1 MTQQLPDQS
10 SRADSGDDRP
20 NSGLREGDISH
31 AEVNEALRQLPKTI
45 IFGQQNRLRDG
56 VLIEEDERLDRFH
69 AGHDLVRFFYGAV
82 RQLPDYLVDAL
93 LANGVSIT
101 LVKSDDLLVF
111 QHARAHQS
119 FHTGRTRKTIYMPQL
134 AIHEASQKGYDYW
147 AISEVIIEESWALL
161 DYLLILELIRRCQQH
176 LHEHYTLGHAF
187 VRGTLDQ
194 LNRHRKQ
201 NEKTKDNEFQH
212 FFDHYKPDFFRLG
225 PTILDAD
232 PYDLADEMYDEPQER
247 TWASNKLYDITEAF
261 SYPTYYS
268 VDRDIIHPTA
278 FRIAGVR
285 GLPVAPETIDD
296 ILHDLGDS
304 ARFGVGVQVKSDEL
318 MDMLIERGEPGI
330 RGYLSLGWDEGRDY
344 GSGFYPT
351 VEFRRKLQ
359 ALSSSPPEGSSGSIS
374 GDFNFLLNPG
384 ELESLNQA
392 YRGFDALPFRRKKFT
407 VLRLL
412 VVSGTAD
419 LQQLTFEVEAALL
432 YTKQD
437 DVLLK
442 GLAHILFEH
451 FLGMDPSGADFET
464 HFIGNVLRKLD
475 RHRHYHTEI
484 LAQLRALLGD
494 EDIIFKE
501 NLREQIDILREWI
514 PDDPARQSYDP
525 QRVRTRVVQFEE
537 LHAHDPDHPDLLVL
551 LAGIFLRLDRAER
564 YDDMVAKVR
573 AMRDAAR
580 PVCAEIL
587 TQIGDRDTTRDAIRS
602 TALRLLEEWEQADS
616 DDDAVLDEPDT
627 EEEPL
632 LLSFHRVLGV
642 PMVEQHDEAIYW
654 YLKGARRTA
663 ADVLRGLSRTDLQI
677 PARNRAI
684 LELLFRG
691 PESVD
696 GIGGA

>member
-464 HFIGNVLRKLD
+464 HFMGNVLRKLD

-484 LAQLRALLGD
+484 LAQLRALLGMRTSFSRKTCANRLTSCANGFPTTRHD
-494 EDIIFKE
+494 SRMTHSACARGSYSSRSSTPTIPITPTCWSSSRGFSCVSIALSVMTTWSPRCGPCATPHARSAQKSSRRSATATPRGMPSIRRRCAC
-501 NLREQIDILREWI
+501 LRNGNRRILMTMRC
-514 PDDPARQSYDP
+514 SMS
-525 QRVRTRVVQFEE
+525 RTRRRSRCCSVFTVSSES
-537 LHAHDPDHPDLLVL
+537 PWSNS
-551 LAGIFLRLDRAER
+551 
-564 YDDMVAKVR
+564 M
-573 AMRDAAR
+573 MR
-580 PVCAEIL
+580 
-587 TQIGDRDTTRDAIRS
+587 RS
-602 TALRLLEEWEQADS
+602 TG
-616 DDDAVLDEPDT
+616 T
-627 EEEPL
+627 
-632 LLSFHRVLGV
+632 
-642 PMVEQHDEAIYW
+642 
-654 YLKGARRTA
+654 
-663 ADVLRGLSRTDLQI
+663 
-677 PARNRAI
+677 
-684 LELLFRG
+684 
-691 PESVD
+691 
-696 GIGGA
+696 